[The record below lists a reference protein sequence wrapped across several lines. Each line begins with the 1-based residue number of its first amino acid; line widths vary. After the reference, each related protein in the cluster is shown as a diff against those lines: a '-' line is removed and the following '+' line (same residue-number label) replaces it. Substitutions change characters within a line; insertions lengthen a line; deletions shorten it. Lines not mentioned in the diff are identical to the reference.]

1 MHQQS
6 PPPRLPLAVILF
18 PRIKPEGEPA
28 RSGVGKM
35 PDGPEPPDKC
45 NPWLTPRQAL
55 ARARAII
62 NRRKPARFRRP

>member
-18 PRIKPEGEPA
+18 PRIKPEEEPA
-28 RSGVGKM
+28 RSGVAKT
-35 PDGPEPPDKC
+35 PDGPE
-45 NPWLTPRQAL
+45 LAATPRQIL

>member
-1 MHQQS
+1 MPQQS
-6 PPPRLPLAVILF
+6 PPPRIPIAVILF
-18 PRIKPEGEPA
+18 PRIKPEGESA
-28 RSGVGKM
+28 RSGVAKT
-35 PDGPEPPDKC
+35 PHSPEPPAGF

>member
-28 RSGVGKM
+28 RSGVAKT
-35 PDGPEPPDKC
+35 PHSPEPPA
-45 NPWLTPRQAL
+45 TPRQIL